1 MSVEFYHKSIE
12 EYRKLIN
19 RSNIAIIESTQ
30 QMIKIRNNSCYVKDM
45 ISCIP
50 YKELNTQCL
59 AGRRQ
64 TGRTTT
70 IKQVFDPTVDYYVA
84 NSMIGAKELIK
95 PTYNICTGDIIY
107 EMPKE
112 SVDII
117 LKRSCLK
124 SMRSDLRWVSSID
137 PSKYCT
143 IYLDVCSNEVQENRE
158 YVHKVQEQIEKT
170 FDEKQRAK
178 ILIVYT

>member
-30 QMIKIRNNSCYVKDM
+30 QMIKLRNNSCYAKDM

-59 AGRRQ
+59 TGRRQ

-84 NSMIGAKELIK
+84 NSMMGAKELIK

-107 EMPKE
+107 EIPKE

-117 LKRSCLK
+117 LKRGCLK

-143 IYLDVCSNEVQENRE
+143 IYLDVCSNEIQENRE
-158 YVHKVQEQIEKT
+158 YVRKVQEQVEKT
-170 FDEKQRAK
+170 FNEKQRAK

>member
-1 MSVEFYHKSIE
+1 MSVEFYKKSVE
-12 EYRKLIN
+12 DYRKLIN

-30 QMIKIRNNSCYVKDM
+30 QMIKLRNNSCYAKDM

-59 AGRRQ
+59 TGRRQ

-70 IKQVFDPTVDYYVA
+70 IKQVFDPEVDYYVA
-84 NSMIGAKELIK
+84 YSMSGAKELVN
-95 PTYNICTGDIIY
+95 PTYNVCTGEVIY
-107 EMPKE
+107 EMLKE

-117 LKRSCLK
+117 LKRECLK

-137 PSKYCT
+137 PSKHCT
-143 IYLDVCSNEVQENRE
+143 IYLDVCSNELHENRD
-158 YVHKVQEQIEKT
+158 YVRKVQEQVEKT